1 MFHPACDPASYIGTG
16 TTVADGVTG
25 HVTGFCCSW
34 FDRGFW
40 EMEFVSFRD
49 GLGKS
54 KMNFSLKTRGNNRDE
69 NVSVGK

>member
-1 MFHPACDPASYIGTG
+1 
-16 TTVADGVTG
+16 
-25 HVTGFCCSW
+25 
-34 FDRGFW
+34 
-40 EMEFVSFRD
+40 MEFVSFRD